1 MHFSFMRHKN
11 VFKCFSKSSV
21 DALCLFLFFFVY
33 ARFFHLDAF
42 EMRMN
47 TKAGPIFVYLSSSI
61 IYYMRSIMSF
71 SKCGCELK
79 LHFNLKQ
86 MRDGDRMTQIMLVMT
101 LSGRRVRLYT
111 GLRVKP
117 RFWDKTLYRC
127 MPVGKISRRD
137 REGLEQVNRQINR
150 LERAVDDADERLAT
164 RGEYLT
170 ESVLRHVMGEVRS
183 LAGSGGQ
190 PLPYLRQLAQDY
202 AKEVNRRGRRGNENS
217 RNTYLT
223 ALGRLEDYNRTR
235 RTPITSFEDF
245 DRRLF
250 VDFTNYLYKYRFG
263 RNLEKNYTQNTVVN
277 TLKVIKN
284 LLHRAYDN
292 EMTGND
298 YFKRVQTSLPAD
310 VSEPVY
316 LREEEIRKLAA
327 VETRTPSEREV
338 RDMFVIAC
346 YTALRFSDLRR
357 LNEAE
362 IDKGVISLYQTKT
375 KEKVTIPILKEIAP
389 LIDHYRREGF
399 PVMDKAKAN
408 RIIRLL
414 AERSRLDETVS
425 YREFRGGTATLRTAP
440 KYSLISF
447 HTARRS
453 CVTNLYKRGYPANY
467 IMTLSGHRS
476 MQAFQRYMR
485 ASSKEMMSRF
495 FLLLKKDK
503 AIVV

>member
-1 MHFSFMRHKN
+1 
-11 VFKCFSKSSV
+11 
-21 DALCLFLFFFVY
+21 
-33 ARFFHLDAF
+33 
-42 EMRMN
+42 
-47 TKAGPIFVYLSSSI
+47 
-61 IYYMRSIMSF
+61 MSY
-71 SKCGCELK
+71 SKCGSELK
-79 LHFNLKQ
+79 VHFNLKQ
-86 MRDGDRMTQIMLVMT
+86 MCDAEKLTQVMLVMT

-117 RFWDKTLYRC
+117 RFWDKAAYRC
-127 MPVGKISRRD
+127 RPDGRVSRRD
-137 REGLEQVNRQINR
+137 RELLEHINRQLDR
-150 LERAVDDADERLAT
+150 MEQAVDDTDERLAA

-170 ESVLRHVMGEVRS
+170 ESVLRHVVGETRS
-183 LAGSGGQ
+183 LADRSGH
-190 PLPYLRQLAQDY
+190 PLLYLRQLAQDY
-202 AKEVNRRGRRGNENS
+202 VKEVNRRGRRGNENS
-217 RNTYLT
+217 KNTYLT
-223 ALGRLEDYNRTR
+223 ALGRLEDYDRTR
-235 RTPITSFEDF
+235 KVPIGSFEDF
-245 DRRLF
+245 DRRF
-250 VDFTNYLYKYRFG
+250 FADFTNYLYKYRFG
-263 RNLEKNYTQNTVVN
+263 KNLEKNYTQNTVVN

-292 EMTGND
+292 EMTSND
-298 YFKRVQTSLPAD
+298 YFRRVQTSLPAD

-316 LREEEIRKLAA
+316 LREEEISELAA
-327 VETRTPSEREV
+327 VETRDGAEREV

-389 LIDHYRREGF
+389 LVGRYRREGF
-399 PVMDKAKAN
+399 PVIDKAKAN
-408 RIIRLL
+408 RIIRVL

-425 YREFRGGTATLRTAP
+425 YREVRGGRATLHTAP
-440 KYSLISF
+440 KYRLISF

-485 ASSKEMMSRF
+485 ASSKEMMSSF

-503 AIVV
+503 AIAV

>member
-1 MHFSFMRHKN
+1 M
-11 VFKCFSKSSV
+11 
-21 DALCLFLFFFVY
+21 LY
-33 ARFFHLDAF
+33 
-42 EMRMN
+42 
-47 TKAGPIFVYLSSSI
+47 T
-61 IYYMRSIMSF
+61 
-71 SKCGCELK
+71 KCGSELK
-79 LHFNLKQ
+79 VHFNLKQ
-86 MRDGDRMTQIMLVMT
+86 TRDAEKLTQVMLVMT

-117 RFWDKTLYRC
+117 RFWDKAVYRC
-127 MPVGKISRRD
+127 RPDGRVSRRD
-137 REGLEQVNRQINR
+137 CEMLEHINRQIDR
-150 LERAVDDADERLAT
+150 LEQAVDDTDERLAA

-170 ESVLRHVMGEVRS
+170 ESVLRHVVGETRS
-183 LAGSGGQ
+183 LADRNGH
-190 PLPYLRQLAQDY
+190 PLLYLRQLAEDY
-202 AKEVNRRGRRGNENS
+202 VKEVNRRGRRGNENS
-217 RNTYLT
+217 KNTYLT

-235 RTPITSFEDF
+235 KVPIGSFEDF
-245 DRRLF
+245 DRRF
-250 VDFTNYLYKYRFG
+250 FANFTNYLYKYRFG
-263 RNLEKNYTQNTVVN
+263 KHLEKNYTENTVVN

-292 EMTGND
+292 EMTSND
-298 YFKRVQTSLPAD
+298 YFRRVQTSLPAD

-316 LREEEIRKLAA
+316 LREEEISKLAA
-327 VETRTPSEREV
+327 VETRDGAEREV

-389 LIDHYRREGF
+389 LVGRYRREGF
-399 PVMDKAKAN
+399 PVIDKAKAN
-408 RIIRLL
+408 RIIRVL

-425 YREFRGGTATLRTAP
+425 YREVRGGRATLHTAP
-440 KYSLISF
+440 KYRLISF

-485 ASSKEMMSRF
+485 ASSKEMMSNF